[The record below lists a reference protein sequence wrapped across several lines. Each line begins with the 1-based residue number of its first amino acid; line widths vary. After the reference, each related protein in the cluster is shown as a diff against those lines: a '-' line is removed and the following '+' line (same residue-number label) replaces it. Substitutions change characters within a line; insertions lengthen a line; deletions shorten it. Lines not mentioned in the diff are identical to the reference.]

1 MIPMIVHCGV
11 GIAVPEPHHT
21 DINGE
26 AGIRMRCFRYA
37 IVAVCLFLGS
47 QRSAGQERGFGLGV
61 IIGEPTGF
69 SAKLWTSSDNAFDF
83 GLGWSIG
90 GDRIG
95 RYNGYYDGGKRIH
108 FHIDYL
114 WHSFDVFSSSI
125 RFPIYYGVGG
135 RINNGAGYHSSLAI
149 RGVFGLAWLPR
160 EAPVDVFLE
169 IVPSIQFTSPTGF
182 GMDAG
187 IGARYFF

>member
-1 MIPMIVHCGV
+1 
-11 GIAVPEPHHT
+11 
-21 DINGE
+21 
-26 AGIRMRCFRYA
+26 MRCSWYA
-37 IVAVCLFLGS
+37 VIALCLFFGV
-47 QRSAGQERGFGLGV
+47 QRTVAQERGFGLGV

-69 SAKLWTSSDNAFDF
+69 SAKYWSS
-83 GLGWSIG
+83 
-90 GDRIG
+90 G
-95 RYNGYYDGGKRIH
+95 RYNGYYDGGRRVH
-108 FHIDYL
+108 FHVDYL
-114 WHSFDVFSSSI
+114 WHSYDVFSSSV
-125 RFPIYYGVGG
+125 RFPIYYGAGG
-135 RINNGAGYHSSLAI
+135 RFNSGAGYNSSLAV